1 RTQYEEAEIMS
12 DLLRK
17 AISLGVG
24 LAVASKE
31 KIEQLADE
39 MVVKGE
45 LGKNDSKEFVKQMI
59 AKGEEQRGQMKTMVQ
74 DQVRRVLE
82 ELDVATKRDVQKL
95 EERLEARIEARF
107 AAASVKDSGGEA
119 ASASSRSEAADA
131 EGATEQPG
139 AGAVTDTT
147 G

>member
-1 RTQYEEAEIMS
+1 MS

-31 KIEQLADE
+31 KIEQYADE
-39 MVVKGE
+39 MVTRGE
-45 LGKNDSKEFVKQMI
+45 LGKNESKEFVKQMV

-82 ELDVATKRDVQKL
+82 ELDVATKRDVKKL
-95 EERLEARIEARF
+95 EERLEARIEERF
-107 AAASVKDSGGEA
+107 AAAASGQN
-119 ASASSRSEAADA
+119 SADATGRA
-131 EGATEQPG
+131 EGAAG
-139 AGAVTDTT
+139 AGVNLTDPSGNSTL
-147 G
+147 